1 MALQTSGTITLLDI
15 QNEFGGSSP
24 ISLSEYYRG
33 GAYVPN
39 VTANNNIPTSGQIS
53 LSNFYGGT
61 NILSPTTGTA
71 YVTNGAITSAGTS
84 LGLSWTLNNAGYWGF
99 GATGVVATLTMP
111 SNFTGGFV
119 IEANITHYNSGGS
132 PAIESGEDKAAAI
145 SINSSTYPGSS
156 GTYYQGWGA
165 TPASVTYSKTVTGLT
180 SNDVVRIWNGGDRD
194 WRNFG
199 ALGEYWSNISVVG
212 A

>member
-1 MALQTSGTITLLDI
+1 MALQSSGAIKLSEI
-15 QNEFGGSSP
+15 QSEFGGSNP
-24 ISLSEYYRG
+24 ISLSEYYRNG
-33 GAYVPN
+33 SY
-39 VTANNNIPTSGQIS
+39 TTSNNTGVPTSGQIS
-53 LSNFYGGT
+53 VSDFYGGT
-61 NILSPTTGTA
+61 NITSPTTGTS
-71 YVTNGAITSAGTS
+71 YITNGAITSAGTA
-84 LGLSWTLNNAGYWGF
+84 LGLSWTVNNAGHWAYGV
-99 GATGVVATLTMP
+99 TGVVATLTLP
-111 SNFTGGFV
+111 NNFSGSFV
-119 IEANITHYNSGGS
+119 ISATITHYNSSGNA
-132 PAIESGEDKAAAI
+132 AIESGEDKAAAI

-194 WRNFG
+194 WRNFN